1 MSTYERKIGRSTPL
15 PTSKRPENTPVHRDR
30 SALAG
35 LSYEEAAVQLSPSG
49 RNAQDNVGTNAGIAL
64 PESGELVKSGMVGR
78 GTSIGTMPMTDGA
91 STALKD
97 SARAVAGPRA
107 FKVMK
112 AGGKVVLLVAVAL
125 DTWEVYEAEDRTEA
139 AVEKAGAWAA
149 ATTTTKAVGSLASP
163 LLGGGPP
170 GWIAYGLLVG
180 GAATVAYLVGGEVA
194 ETLYENGKEPT
205 AEDSGAP

>member
-1 MSTYERKIGRSTPL
+1 MSTYERKPMG
-15 PTSKRPENTPVHRDR
+15 TSNVSPQKSLKTVPEHRGR

-49 RNAQDNVGTNAGIAL
+49 RGTQNTGDTQTGFQMPEAGDVIK
-64 PESGELVKSGMVGR
+64 GGMVGR
-78 GTSIGTMPMTDGA
+78 GTSIGTMPMTEGA

-97 SARAVAGPRA
+97 SAHAVAGARA

-112 AGGKVVLLVAVAL
+112 TGGKVVLLVAVAL
-125 DTWEVYEAEDRTEA
+125 DAWEVYEAEDRTEA

-170 GWIAYGLLVG
+170 GWVAYGLLVG

-194 ETLYENGKEPT
+194 ETLYENGKEPST
-205 AEDSGAP
+205 EDSGTP